1 MTDKRA
7 SALVPLLVA
16 CGLAAGCASAPG
28 TGSVVRVSNVLNCG
42 RVIDPTGY
50 RHGPLTANRA
60 IALLTESQLSGGAAA
75 ISTGTP
81 SRAEISTL
89 DLMAVELMGYSGN
102 KLSDDAEAFATA
114 ELSYHPYSLIE
125 AAYAR
130 PLDND
135 IAALERDCPD
145 GMELDRQSRNVAD
158 G

>member
-16 CGLAAGCASAPG
+16 CGLAAGCASG

-42 RVIDPTGY
+42 RVVDPTGY
-50 RHGPLTANRA
+50 QHRPLTANRA
-60 IALLTESQLSGGAAA
+60 IALLTEMQLAGGAAA
-75 ISTGTP
+75 IARGTP
-81 SRAEISTL
+81 SSAEISTL
-89 DLMAVELMGYSGN
+89 DLTAVELIGYSGS
-102 KLSDDAEAFATA
+102 KLSDDAEAFAQA

-125 AAYAR
+125 TSYAR

-145 GMELDRQSRNVAD
+145 GTELGRQWWNEA
-158 G
+158 GG